1 MSMVYG
7 LLKRRIKFTR
17 DDKDLKEGK
26 KKMDEIWIYCGMLVC
41 FRLKEFAIVTGL
53 RCDRPEEP
61 LIKDT
66 PHKRSNKHK
75 ENKMGHWALL
85 ELPMDIDDAELEEC
99 ILQHLVVATSMGR
112 AHHMGQRD
120 GSRNSL
126 STNERPY
133 FLVFSTHHNS
143 SPTTSVSPSP
153 TRSIIDSAAATIVD
167 SSLPISSHSS
177 ESPRH
182 MPHLL
187 LVQCNKLSALSSG
200 SILMLATTQEIS
212 IDASSARREADAGIA
227 GLSHLMECLK
237 TQENSRAGSV
247 PAELP

>member
-1 MSMVYG
+1 MLMD
-7 LLKRRIKFTR
+7 RP
-17 DDKDLKEGK
+17 KE
-26 KKMDEIWIYCGMLVC
+26 
-41 FRLKEFAIVTGL
+41 VTGDL
-53 RCDRPEEP
+53 
-61 LIKDT
+61 
-66 PHKRSNKHK
+66 
-75 ENKMGHWALL
+75 
-85 ELPMDIDDAELEEC
+85 LPMDIDDAELEEC

-187 LVQCNKLSALSSG
+187 LVQY
-200 SILMLATTQEIS
+200 
-212 IDASSARREADAGIA
+212 ASSARREADAGIA